1 MTAPDET
8 MARRLDRRAGGC
20 LIAVG
25 VLLLTTVPHPDVFE
39 TTFADAALDTPSWVV
54 THAALVVA
62 AILSIFGLAGV
73 YLPRADRLGRLGAA
87 GFALAVPGLVVA
99 ACLFYWEAFLL
110 PVIARHAPE
119 VFAWDGPVVGSW
131 GVRTGALAGLWFVG
145 LVLLAVAMVRSGVV
159 PRVAGLTLA
168 ASAVAFAAF
177 EGPFVPVLGVLST
190 VALAASHAWVGL
202 ALWTGATGRV
212 VRAGAGRVDPES
224 GAGIGPATTSR
235 LVRPRRRPIG
245 REMPRERAR
254 SGHGDGQGEPPTR

>member
-1 MTAPDET
+1 MAVPDET
-8 MARRLDRRAGGC
+8 MTRRLDRRSGGC

-25 VLLLTTVPHPDVFE
+25 VLLLSTIPHPDVFE
-39 TTFADAALDTPSWVV
+39 TTFADAALATPSWVV

-73 YLPRADRLGRLGAA
+73 YLPRADRLGRLGSA

-99 ACLFYWEAFLL
+99 ACAFYWEGFLL

-131 GVRTGALAGLWFVG
+131 GVRTGALAGLWFLG
-145 LVLLAVAMVRSGVV
+145 LVLLVVALVRSGVV
-159 PRVAGLTLA
+159 PRVAGLTLV

-190 VALAASHAWVGL
+190 LALAASHAWVGL
-202 ALWTGATGRV
+202 ALWTGATGQV
-212 VRAGAGRVDPES
+212 VPETAAALNPGS
-224 GAGIGPATTSR
+224 
-235 LVRPRRRPIG
+235 
-245 REMPRERAR
+245 
-254 SGHGDGQGEPPTR
+254 